1 MTIQTINIGDA
12 PNDGNG
18 DPLRTAFDKTNQNF
32 VELYSNM
39 LVVDSPS
46 KEANGYVWLPNDVLL
61 QWGTVT
67 ANTTTGNATFSV
79 AFPTACQSVTLS
91 VIGSAN
97 VAYQLAAPNTTVA
110 TIRTSSTT
118 TAISVEYMAVGY

>member
-1 MTIQTINIGDA
+1 MTIQTINIGNS
-12 PNDGNG
+12 PNDGTG
-18 DPLRTAFDKTNQNF
+18 DPLRSAFDKTNQNF

-46 KEANGYVWLPNDVLL
+46 KTANGYVWLPNDVLF
-61 QWGTVT
+61 QWGTVV
-67 ANTTTGNATFSV
+67 ANTTSGNATFSL
-79 AFPTACQSVTLS
+79 AFPTACRGVTLS

-97 VAYQLAAPNTTVA
+97 VAYQLATPNTTVA

>member
-1 MTIQTINIGDA
+1 MTLQTINIGVA

-39 LVVDSPS
+39 LVINAPS
-46 KEANGYVWLPNDVLL
+46 KQANGYVWLPNGVLM
-61 QWGTVT
+61 QWGTVA
-67 ANTTTGNATFSV
+67 ANTSTGNATFSV

-97 VAYQLAAPNTTVA
+97 VGYQAAAANTTVA

-118 TAISVEYMAVGY
+118 TTVNVEYLAVGY

>member
-1 MTIQTINIGDA
+1 LTIQTINIGDA